1 MEIDIQIRN
10 LTRRQVN
17 GARIKKAIA
26 AAVNGEKKRF
36 AGEGA
41 EISVVL
47 VGKKRMA
54 AINQKYR
61 GVASAT
67 DVLSFAHCEGE
78 ELAPGRILG
87 ELVIC
92 PEIVAQDA
100 KTAGR
105 GFDYQTAWVAIHGAL
120 HLLGYDHER
129 GVEQEREM
137 RQKEKYYLSK
147 LKTENEKGKTKIKN

>member
-54 AINQKYR
+54 AINQKLPR
-61 GVASAT
+61 
-67 DVLSFAHCEGE
+67 
-78 ELAPGRILG
+78 
-87 ELVIC
+87 
-92 PEIVAQDA
+92 
-100 KTAGR
+100 
-105 GFDYQTAWVAIHGAL
+105 GAL
-120 HLLGYDHER
+120 GY
-129 GVEQEREM
+129 GGPSFRE
-137 RQKEKYYLSK
+137 L
-147 LKTENEKGKTKIKN
+147 